1 MRLALSLVATVI
13 LISSCGQS
21 ANAQCA
27 AVHERGTAE
36 YRACLNEAS
45 QEIKSRFP
53 PSSQGGH
60 R

>member
-1 MRLALSLVATVI
+1 MRLALSLIATVI

-27 AVHERGTAE
+27 VVHERGTAE
-36 YRACLNEAS
+36 YRACLNEANQAVRS
-45 QEIKSRFP
+45 SFP